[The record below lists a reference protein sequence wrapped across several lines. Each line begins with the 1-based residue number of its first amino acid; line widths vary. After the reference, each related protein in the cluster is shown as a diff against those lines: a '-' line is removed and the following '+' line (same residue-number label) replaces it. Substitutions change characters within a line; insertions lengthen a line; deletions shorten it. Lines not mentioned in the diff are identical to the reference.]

1 MRLRF
6 ILIIMLLLTNS
17 MFLFGCTNNNQE
29 KVINESNKS
38 KNTQLEYIRQ
48 VSVRENSY
56 FIFNSHDDNPKKI
69 KISFPYRIEDLNIK
83 KASLLLNNK
92 VVSDNVK
99 IIQIHENELT
109 VDIKFI
115 RKFDAV
121 EVVLEDGNNVRLEPG
136 QYYFENFKEDN
147 LNEFEKEILGVNN
160 FHLKFKDG
168 HLLTDIILPQDRNSK
183 IEYLF
188 PSQIRKYA
196 SNIGFSH
203 QKIDN
208 NSIKYTLE
216 ADISRDILLKN
227 NVNSIIFDI
236 GMIQNYKNHKWFLI
250 KGKVPIETSDFK
262 KYRNTYFSK
271 KTKKARSES
280 IRYAPFYSLISQPDI
295 PYMLVYH
302 IHHPHQEQSQAQVPD
317 AEFPA

>member
-1 MRLRF
+1 MKLRI

-17 MFLFGCTNNNQE
+17 IFLFGCTNNNQE

-56 FIFNSHDDNPKKI
+56 FIFNSHDDSPQKI
-69 KISFPYRIEDLNIK
+69 KISFPYRVEGLNIK
-83 KASLLLNNK
+83 KASLLLKNE

-99 IIQIHENELT
+99 IVQIHENELT
-109 VDIKFI
+109 VAINFI
-115 RKFDAV
+115 REFDAV
-121 EVVLEDGNNVRLEPG
+121 EVVLKDGNTVRLNSG

-147 LNEFEKEILGVNN
+147 LNEFDKEILEVRN
-160 FHLKFKDG
+160 FHLKFKNG

-196 SNIGFSH
+196 SNIKFSH
-203 QKIDN
+203 QKIDD
-208 NSIKYTLE
+208 NSVKYTLE
-216 ADISRDILLKN
+216 ADISRDILSKN

-236 GMIQNYKNHKWFLI
+236 GMIQNYKNKKWFLI
-250 KGKVPIETSDFK
+250 KGKVPIELSDFK
-262 KYRNTYFSK
+262 K
-271 KTKKARSES
+271 
-280 IRYAPFYSLISQPDI
+280 
-295 PYMLVYH
+295 
-302 IHHPHQEQSQAQVPD
+302 
-317 AEFPA
+317 